1 MRLPAFL
8 ENSPIPVAFAAL
20 IPQGVSPAD
29 TVWSAAG
36 VVLGFLWVVGWY
48 LSQAGR
54 LPGQRETG
62 FTDEDRRVMAE
73 LHAAAAALAS
83 FTEEDRRKLGA
94 LHGAVTYR
102 DGDEPERIV
111 VVAKIVRELADSQA
125 TQAKTLERIVELIE
139 KEDRL
144 AGLNVAELQAL
155 RRLIQERGA

>member
-8 ENSPIPVAFAAL
+8 DSPVPVAFAAV
-20 IPQGVSPAD
+20 IPQNAPPLD

-36 VVLGFLWVVGWY
+36 VILGFLWVVGWY

-62 FTDEDRRVMAE
+62 FTDDDRRMVAE
-73 LHAAAAALAS
+73 LHAAAAAFAS

-111 VVAKIVRELADSQA
+111 VVAKIVRELAESQA
-125 TQAKTLERIVELIE
+125 TQAKTLERIVELLE
-139 KEDRL
+139 KEERL
-144 AGLNVAELQAL
+144 AGLNVSELQAL